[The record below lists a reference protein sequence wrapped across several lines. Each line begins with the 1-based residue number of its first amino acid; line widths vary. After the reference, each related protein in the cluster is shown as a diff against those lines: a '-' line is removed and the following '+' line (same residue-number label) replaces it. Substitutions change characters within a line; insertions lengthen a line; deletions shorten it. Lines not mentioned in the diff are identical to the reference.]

1 MKDRPRRPPGES
13 LHFTLPRDQITVNP
27 DLWQHKLDRT
37 GAGQALAHIK
47 TRDQWDPQ
55 AVRDVYLYRFPDG
68 HVELMDGHSRENA
81 GDRVGVEGHPSV
93 IFDGNNYSVEDAR
106 ATAALINIKRQTGT
120 VVDSSK
126 AMRDLGLTV
135 EDLAHYGADPNAEHT
150 RIAIGL
156 SKLSDGIFTQVAQG
170 NLPSTKGAIIGELL
184 SGDQDAKNVIY
195 KLIQKK
201 HTDKNGN
208 ISISDEKLKNDIRFA
223 EFSKV
228 VPTKQGVLGRSLKIS

>member
-1 MKDRPRRPPGES
+1 MTGNERMAPGERPSPETPGVS
-13 LHFTLPRDQITVNP
+13 LHDTFPRDQITVNP

-55 AVRDVYLYRFPDG
+55 AVRDIYLYRFPDG
-68 HVELMDGHSRENA
+68 HVELMDGHSRMNA
-81 GDRVGVEGHPSV
+81 GDRVEVEGYPSV

-150 RIAIGL
+150 RIAVGL
-156 SKLSDGIFTQVAQG
+156 SNSPMVSLPRLLRGICRQQRVPSLANCSPGIRTPKTLST
-170 NLPSTKGAIIGELL
+170 S
-184 SGDQDAKNVIY
+184 
-195 KLIQKK
+195 
-201 HTDKNGN
+201 
-208 ISISDEKLKNDIRFA
+208 
-223 EFSKV
+223 
-228 VPTKQGVLGRSLKIS
+228 